1 MATERNV
8 VDFKIHNLTE
18 EQFQELKAQGKI
30 DPNAVYC
37 TPDITKERLDALET
51 KTTSLESKTT
61 SLETNKQDK
70 GDYATNT
77 ALSQGL
83 AKKQDKGDYA
93 TNTALSEGLSQKQDK
108 ATAINYDNITNCI
121 TEIPQDI
128 KLELADGAITLK
140 AGSKVYVPNG
150 VGKFDVVTIGNDV
163 TTTETTNNTFI
174 ILYYPNGNYLAKT
187 IVSNCASGSSQ
198 PSLNNYGFWFDTT
211 NNLIKR
217 YVSGF
222 DNGGYSLPVA
232 IVTVSNG
239 AISSID
245 QAFNGFGYMGST
257 VFALPGVKGVVPNGR
272 NKDGTLKNGIVTLNE
287 VSTYTTSG
295 NFDKW
300 GVYISSG
307 GKLYTIINSF
317 VYNERENLIRNTT
330 DGTPFGVF
338 QCGTATSID
347 NRISLQPGTTF
358 HAVDYNDTDFI
369 ANQAMPS
376 DNYTDLTLGASGASY
391 TAPADGWLVLN
402 KLSSGTSYQ
411 FVQIYNT
418 KTADRRI
425 GASTS
430 NAAYLCA
437 TMPLAKGDRVLV
449 EYSASGVTK
458 LFRFI
463 YANGAK

>member
-61 SLETNKQDK
+61 SLDTKTTLLENNKQDV
-70 GDYATNT
+70 
-77 ALSQGL
+77 
-83 AKKQDKGDYA
+83 
-93 TNTALSEGLSQKQDK
+93 

-128 KLELADGAITLK
+128 KLELANGVLTLK

-150 VGKFDVVTIGNDV
+150 AGVFDAEIVNVDIPFALSV
-163 TTTETTNNTFI
+163 NNTYMLFKQQGKDIIDFI
-174 ILYYPNGNYLAKT
+174 PKESAYSGPNISFGDGYGDYVFGYDTESNSCGLYENDGKSHY
-187 IVSNCASGSSQ
+187 
-198 PSLNNYGFWFDTT
+198 
-211 NNLIKR
+211 NLIR
-217 YVSGF
+217 NESF
-222 DNGGYSLPVA
+222 P
-232 IVTVSNG
+232 ICIFTVSNG

-245 QAFNGFGYMGST
+245 QVFNGFGYIGST
-257 VFALPGVKGVVPNGR
+257 VFALPGVKGLVPNGR
-272 NKDGTLKNGIVTLNE
+272 NTDGTLKNIATTMSSISVITNPDNNINKIFLLNSGG
-287 VSTYTTSG
+287 VIKQGNKWFISTTQPSFIENNDNFWYNPDTNLVYYYRSSG
-295 NFDKW
+295 NVNNRF
-300 GVYISSG
+300 IQITLG
-307 GKLYTIINSF
+307 GYFAANASTQITSF
-317 VYNERENLIRNTT
+317 N
-330 DGTPFGVF
+330 P
-338 QCGTATSID
+338 
-347 NRISLQPGTTF
+347 RIAF
-358 HAVDYNDTDFI
+358 RAIDYNDTDFI
-369 ANQAMPS
+369 AHQVMPS
-376 DNYTDLTLGASGASY
+376 NRRIDLTLGASGASY

-418 KTADRRI
+418 KNADRRI
-425 GASTS
+425 GASTT
-430 NAAYLCA
+430 NNAYLCA

-449 EYSASGVTK
+449 EYSATGDTK